1 MENLTDQFFQ
11 IDRKNR
17 NLHKKHKSFVIWLT
31 GLSGSGKSTIADH
44 LEQELFKR
52 KYHTTILD
60 GDNIRK
66 GINNDLGFSDKDRTE
81 NLRRISEIS
90 KLMMNSGLITI
101 SAFIS
106 PLEKDRQ
113 MCKDIIGA
121 ENFIEVYLSTSLIEC
136 ERRDAKGLYSKARL
150 GEIKD
155 FTGISSAYET
165 PTSPDIE
172 INTEFVSIEK
182 SVKTILDFIDLKNS
196 K

>member
-17 NLHKKHKSFVIWLT
+17 NLHKKHQSFVIWLT

-113 MCKDIIGA
+113 MCKDIIGS
-121 ENFIEVYLSTSLIEC
+121 ENFIEVYLSTSLMEC
-136 ERRDAKGLYSKARL
+136 ERRDPKGLYSKARL

-172 INTEFVSIEK
+172 INTEFDSIEK